1 MLIPGTVLQR
11 ILQVTSLYLA
21 FFLQRKV
28 FCWIG
33 LDWIGL
39 DWIGLDWIGLDW
51 IGLDWMDYNGL

>member
-51 IGLDWMDYNGL
+51 MDYNGL